1 MLLLIV
7 VKLVL
12 QRLKCFFLLNGKR
25 QLASSA
31 SAAAAYAVTLTK
43 IKFNTSGVAFGIL
56 KAD

>member
-1 MLLLIV
+1 M
-7 VKLVL
+7 
-12 QRLKCFFLLNGKR
+12 
-25 QLASSA
+25 A